1 MNDSIRVDYKEE
13 GDNTIVTPYGEIGY
27 PEANAFRNY
36 LRKAQERRGRV
47 LVDLAN
53 VQFMSTPGLATLVEA
68 LQSSKRSGN
77 KLVLA
82 GLQDRVRAVFEIA
95 RLNTVFTIVTDI
107 QTGMQS

>member
-1 MNDSIRVDYKEE
+1 MSDTIRVDYTEQ
-13 GDNTIVTPYGEIGY
+13 GDDTIVTPFGEIGY

-36 LRKAQERRGRV
+36 LRKAQERRGRI

-68 LQSSKRSGN
+68 LQNAKRSGT

-82 GLQDRVRAVFEIA
+82 GLQERVRAVFEIA
-95 RLNTVFTIVTDI
+95 RLNTVFTIVADI
-107 QTGMQS
+107 QAAQKS